1 MITLIGLIIGI
12 SIAQKISEHYQIER
26 EKEIERLMRQ
36 TPYRVVDKGDNYE
49 IRRSSFNGFDYVV
62 YK

>member
-26 EKEIERLMRQ
+26 DKEIECLMRQ
-36 TPYRVVDKGDNYE
+36 APYRVVDKGDNYE

>member
-26 EKEIERLMRQ
+26 DKEIECLMRQ
-36 TPYRVVDKGDNYE
+36 VSYKVVDKGDNYE

>member
-26 EKEIERLMRQ
+26 DKGIECLMRQ
-36 TPYRVVDKGDNYE
+36 APYKVVDKGDNYE